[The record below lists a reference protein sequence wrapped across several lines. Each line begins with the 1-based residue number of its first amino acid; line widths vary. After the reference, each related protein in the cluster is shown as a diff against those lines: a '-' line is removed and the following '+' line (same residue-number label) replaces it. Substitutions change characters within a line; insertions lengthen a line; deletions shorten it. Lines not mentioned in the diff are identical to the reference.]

1 MAMEDSPL
9 VMVEDADA
17 LAKMCERLK
26 ARSVIGVDTESDSM
40 HHFQEKVC
48 LIQIS
53 DVDTDYIVDPLSVK
67 DLSPLGEIINDPK
80 VLKVLHGAD
89 YDIVSLKRDYG
100 FTFRNLFDTMI
111 AAQFLGFVK
120 FGLADLVRDTFGV
133 FMDKKFQTH
142 DWASRP
148 LLGEHLEYARG
159 DTHFLIAL
167 HELMRAKLDR
177 KGRLKMVEEECRIL
191 AEREWRSRAADTESW
206 TRVKGANRLNAS
218 GQRVLRALCNLRD
231 MRAKEMDRPP
241 YKVFPDQIL
250 LRLAELQPT
259 DFDTV
264 ASLVK
269 PRSPLM
275 RRHGEDMLAAVQEG
289 LNDESSLPEPRSNKP
304 RKAGPPTRYGMRETE
319 RLMLRLKDWRAAVK
333 KRTKVPMIMVASN
346 NQLKALA
353 GWRPHTTEE
362 LFQVE
367 DLREWQIKLYGP
379 ELLELVRV
387 FEASLEPAPRAASA
401 SAGGGGEASGRRKR
415 RRRRG
420 PKGGEASGGGAEA
433 SGGAE

>member
-53 DVDTDYIVDPLSVK
+53 DVDTDYIVDPLAVK

-148 LLGEHLEYARG
+148 LLGEHL
-159 DTHFLIAL
+159 
-167 HELMRAKLDR
+167 
-177 KGRLKMVEEECRIL
+177 
-191 AEREWRSRAADTESW
+191 
-206 TRVKGANRLNAS
+206 
-218 GQRVLRALCNLRD
+218 
-231 MRAKEMDRPP
+231 
-241 YKVFPDQIL
+241 
-250 LRLAELQPT
+250 
-259 DFDTV
+259 
-264 ASLVK
+264 
-269 PRSPLM
+269 
-275 RRHGEDMLAAVQEG
+275 
-289 LNDESSLPEPRSNKP
+289 
-304 RKAGPPTRYGMRETE
+304 
-319 RLMLRLKDWRAAVK
+319 
-333 KRTKVPMIMVASN
+333 
-346 NQLKALA
+346 
-353 GWRPHTTEE
+353 
-362 LFQVE
+362 
-367 DLREWQIKLYGP
+367 
-379 ELLELVRV
+379 
-387 FEASLEPAPRAASA
+387 
-401 SAGGGGEASGRRKR
+401 
-415 RRRRG
+415 
-420 PKGGEASGGGAEA
+420 
-433 SGGAE
+433 